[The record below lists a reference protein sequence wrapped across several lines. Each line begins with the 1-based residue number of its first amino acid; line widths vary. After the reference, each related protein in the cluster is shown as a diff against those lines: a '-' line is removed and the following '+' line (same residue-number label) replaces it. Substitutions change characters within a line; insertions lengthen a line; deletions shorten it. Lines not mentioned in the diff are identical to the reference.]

1 MAKTSSKI
9 YHDPEIGDVVLRKSV
24 RSRSISIR
32 VHPVKGVTVSVPYIV
47 PYAAARLFF
56 ESRREWVLKT
66 MERQREKFKDV
77 PQPSPQEIESLRRQ
91 AKREL
96 PVRLAELAD
105 RYGFTYNK
113 VAIKHNS
120 TNWGSC
126 SARNNINLNLNI
138 VRLPRP
144 LQDYILLHELCHLRH
159 HDHGHAF
166 HLLLEHVLTDN
177 VIKLMGET
185 DTSASD
191 AAGSATLAADLA
203 RKAAVS
209 KARYPLDHVMTRAI
223 KEYRLV

>member
-9 YHDPEIGDVVLRKSV
+9 YSDPEIGEVTFRKSLG
-24 RSRSISIR
+24 SRNISIR
-32 VHPVKGVTVSVPYIV
+32 VHPVKGVSVSVPYIV
-47 PYAAARLFF
+47 PYAAAKLFF

-66 MERQREKFKDV
+66 IEKQREKFGDV
-77 PQPSPQEIESLRRQ
+77 SRPSPEEIESFRRQ
-91 AKREL
+91 AKTQL
-96 PVRLAELAD
+96 PPRLAELAD
-105 RYGFTYNK
+105 RYGFTYNR

-126 SARNNINLNLNI
+126 SSRNNINLNLNI
-138 VRLPRP
+138 VRLPEV

-177 VIKLMGET
+177 LLRWMDAG
-185 DTSASD
+185 DALAS
-191 AAGSATLAADLA
+191 DLA
-203 RKAAVS
+203 RKGAAS
-209 KARYPLDHVMTRAI
+209 RAGYPLDHVMTRAI